1 MEKYIVAINNVKRN
15 HINTI
20 FVDMEIKKKDNRGG
34 KRVGAGHPFKYGER
48 TINITFRIPTSHKE
62 LIKVMVKQYLDK
74 VSANY
79 KESKPTKSEHY
90 GC

>member
-1 MEKYIVAINNVKRN
+1 MVRYSVLTSNVKRN
-15 HINTI
+15 HIITI
-20 FVDMEIKKKDNRGG
+20 FVDMELKKKDNRGG

-62 LIKVMVKQYLDK
+62 LIKVMVKEYLDK
-74 VSANY
+74 VSAEH
-79 KESKPTKSEHY
+79 KTIKPTKSEHY

>member
-1 MEKYIVAINNVKRN
+1 MEQI
-15 HINTI
+15 
-20 FVDMEIKKKDNRGG
+20 KKDNRGG

-74 VSANY
+74 VSSNY
-79 KESKPTKSEHY
+79 KESKPTKSEQHY

>member
-1 MEKYIVAINNVKRN
+1 MK
-15 HINTI
+15 
-20 FVDMEIKKKDNRGG
+20 EITKKDNRGG

-62 LIKVMVKQYLDK
+62 LIKAMVKEYLDR
-74 VSANY
+74 VSAEY
-79 KESKPTKSEHY
+79 KTSKPTKSEHY